1 MANNAAIPTQIP
13 AIPPPEIP
21 FEELALACS
30 GELEIELFGA
40 FSEDDTGLSV
50 LESDDTEGLESW
62 LDGELDGEDE
72 DGVEEDDGVL
82 SAELLAGGGF

>member
-1 MANNAAIPTQIP
+1 MQIP

-40 FSEDDTGLSV
+40 FSEDVAESFV
-50 LESDDTEGLESW
+50 PESDDTEGLESW
-62 LDGELDGEDE
+62 LDGEDDGEDE
-72 DGVEEDDGVL
+72 EDDGVEEEDGVDDDDGVL
-82 SAELLAGGGF
+82 SAELLAGGVF

>member
-1 MANNAAIPTQIP
+1 MSARIANNAAIPMQIP

-40 FSEDDTGLSV
+40 FSEDVAESFV
-50 LESDDTEGLESW
+50 LESDDTEGLES
-62 LDGELDGEDE
+62 
-72 DGVEEDDGVL
+72 
-82 SAELLAGGGF
+82 